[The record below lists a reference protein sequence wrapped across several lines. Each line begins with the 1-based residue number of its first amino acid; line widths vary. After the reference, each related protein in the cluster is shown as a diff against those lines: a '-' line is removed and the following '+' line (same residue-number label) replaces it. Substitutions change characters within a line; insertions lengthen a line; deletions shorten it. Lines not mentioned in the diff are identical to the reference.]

1 MSKKQFG
8 ANGLNALSTA
18 LNTVSEAVEKAE
30 STPVAPVQPEPEP
43 VVPEPQ
49 PEPAQGRGEAAPTAT
64 SYELAE
70 KSQKKETVGV
80 NIILPK
86 DVYKRLQM
94 MRIDLDGMP
103 LRSLCLQLVMEG
115 LERYEG
121 KQ

>member
-8 ANGLNALSTA
+8 KQTLNSLTKA

-30 STPVAPVQPEPEP
+30 STPVAPVQPEP
-43 VVPEPQ
+43 VAPEPQ
-49 PEPAQGRGEAAPTAT
+49 PEPAQGGGEAAPTA
-64 SYELAE
+64 SVYADAE

>member
-30 STPVAPVQPEPEP
+30 STPVTTMQPEPITL
-43 VVPEPQ
+43 EPQ
-49 PEPAQGRGEAAPTAT
+49 LEAAKGGEEPTPAP
-64 SYELAE
+64 SIYAEAE
-70 KSQKKETVGV
+70 KSQKKDTVGV

-103 LRSLCLQLVMEG
+103 LRSLCLQLVIEG
-115 LERYEG
+115 LEKYEG

>member
-8 ANGLNALSTA
+8 KQTLNSLTKAV
-18 LNTVSEAVEKAE
+18 NTVSEAVEKAE
-30 STPVAPVQPEPEP
+30 STPVAPVQPEP

-49 PEPAQGRGEAAPTAT
+49 PEPAQGGGEASPTA
-64 SYELAE
+64 SVYADAE

-121 KQ
+121 KS

>member
-30 STPVAPVQPEPEP
+30 STPVTTMQPEPIT
-43 VVPEPQ
+43 PEPQ
-49 PEPAQGRGEAAPTAT
+49 PEADNGREESAPAPSVYAE
-64 SYELAE
+64 SE
-70 KSQKKETVGV
+70 KSQKKDTVGV
-80 NIILPK
+80 NIILQK

-103 LRSLCLQLVMEG
+103 LRSLCLQLVIEG
-115 LERYEG
+115 LERYE
-121 KQ
+121 KQN

>member
-8 ANGLNALSTA
+8 KQTLNSLTKA

-30 STPVAPVQPEPEP
+30 STPVAPVQPDP
-43 VVPEPQ
+43 VAPEPQ
-49 PEPAQGRGEAAPTAT
+49 PEPAKSGGEVAPTQAT
-64 SYELAE
+64 YADAE

>member
-8 ANGLNALSTA
+8 AKGLNALSTA

-30 STPVAPVQPEPEP
+30 STPVTTMQPEPIT
-43 VVPEPQ
+43 PEPQ
-49 PEPAQGRGEAAPTAT
+49 PEVAKGGEEPTQAPSVYA
-64 SYELAE
+64 EAE
-70 KSQKKETVGV
+70 KSQKKDTVGV

-103 LRSLCLQLVMEG
+103 LRSLCLQLVIEG
-115 LERYEG
+115 LEKYEG
-121 KQ
+121 KS

>member
-8 ANGLNALSTA
+8 KQTLNSLTKA

-30 STPVAPVQPEPEP
+30 STPVAPVQPEP

-49 PEPAQGRGEAAPTAT
+49 PEPAEGGGEASPTAT
-64 SYELAE
+64 TYDPAE

>member
-30 STPVAPVQPEPEP
+30 SAPVAPVQP

-49 PEPAQGRGEAAPTAT
+49 PEPAQGGGEAAPAA
-64 SYELAE
+64 SVYADAE

-115 LERYEG
+115 LERYE
-121 KQ
+121 KRS

>member
-8 ANGLNALSTA
+8 KQTLNSLTKA

-30 STPVAPVQPEPEP
+30 STPVALVQPEP

-49 PEPAQGRGEAAPTAT
+49 PEPAQGGGEAAPTAT
-64 SYELAE
+64 AYDPAE

-115 LERYEG
+115 LERYE
-121 KQ
+121 KRS

>member
-8 ANGLNALSTA
+8 KQTLNSLNKA

-30 STPVAPVQPEPEP
+30 STPVAPVQPEP
-43 VVPEPQ
+43 VAPEPQ
-49 PEPAQGRGEAAPTAT
+49 PEPAQGGGEAAPTA
-64 SYELAE
+64 SVYADAE

-115 LERYEG
+115 LERYE
-121 KQ
+121 KRS

>member
-30 STPVAPVQPEPEP
+30 STPVAPVQPEP
-43 VVPEPQ
+43 VAPEPQ
-49 PEPAQGRGEAAPTAT
+49 PEPAQGGGEAAPTAT
-64 SYELAE
+64 AYDPAE

-115 LERYEG
+115 LERYE
-121 KQ
+121 KRS

>member
-8 ANGLNALSTA
+8 KQTLNSLTKA

-30 STPVAPVQPEPEP
+30 STPVAPVQPEP

-49 PEPAQGRGEAAPTAT
+49 PEPAQGGGEAAPTAT
-64 SYELAE
+64 AYDQAE

-115 LERYEG
+115 LERYE
-121 KQ
+121 KRS

>member
-30 STPVAPVQPEPEP
+30 STPVTTMQPEPIT
-43 VVPEPQ
+43 PEPQ
-49 PEPAQGRGEAAPTAT
+49 PEADKSREEPTQAPSVYA
-64 SYELAE
+64 EAE
-70 KSQKKETVGV
+70 KSQKKDTVGV

-86 DVYKRLQM
+86 DVYKRLQI

-103 LRSLCLQLVMEG
+103 LRSLCLQLVIEG
-115 LERYEG
+115 LERYE
-121 KQ
+121 KQS

>member
-8 ANGLNALSTA
+8 KQDLNALAKA

-30 STPVAPVQPEPEP
+30 STPVTTMQ
-43 VVPEPQ
+43 PEPQ
-49 PEPAQGRGEAAPTAT
+49 PESANGGEEPTPAPSVYAE
-64 SYELAE
+64 AE
-70 KSQKKETVGV
+70 KSQKKDTVGV

-103 LRSLCLQLVMEG
+103 LRSLCLQLVIEG
-115 LERYEG
+115 LEKYEG
-121 KQ
+121 KS

>member
-8 ANGLNALSTA
+8 KQTLNSLTKA

-30 STPVAPVQPEPEP
+30 STPVALVQPEP

-49 PEPAQGRGEAAPTAT
+49 HEPAQGGGEAAPITTTYAD
-64 SYELAE
+64 AE

-115 LERYEG
+115 LERYE
-121 KQ
+121 KRS

>member
-8 ANGLNALSTA
+8 KQTLNSLTKA

-30 STPVAPVQPEPEP
+30 SAPVAPVQPEP

-49 PEPAQGRGEAAPTAT
+49 PEPAQGGGEAAPTA
-64 SYELAE
+64 SVYADAE

-115 LERYEG
+115 LERYE
-121 KQ
+121 KRS

>member
-8 ANGLNALSTA
+8 KQTLNSLTKA

-30 STPVAPVQPEPEP
+30 STPVAPVQPEP

-49 PEPAQGRGEAAPTAT
+49 PEPAQGGGEVAPTAT
-64 SYELAE
+64 VYADAE

-103 LRSLCLQLVMEG
+103 LRSLCLQLVIEG
-115 LERYEG
+115 LERYE
-121 KQ
+121 KQS

>member
-30 STPVAPVQPEPEP
+30 STPVAPVQPEP

-49 PEPAQGRGEAAPTAT
+49 PEPAQGGGEAAPAA
-64 SYELAE
+64 SVYADAE

-121 KQ
+121 KS

>member
-8 ANGLNALSTA
+8 KQTLNSLPKA

-30 STPVAPVQPEPEP
+30 STPVASVQPEP

-49 PEPAQGRGEAAPTAT
+49 PEPAQGGGEAAPTA
-64 SYELAE
+64 SVYADAE

-115 LERYEG
+115 LERYE
-121 KQ
+121 KRS

>member
-30 STPVAPVQPEPEP
+30 SAPVTSMQPEPITP
-43 VVPEPQ
+43 RPQ
-49 PEPAQGRGEAAPTAT
+49 PEPAKGREEPTTAPSVYA
-64 SYELAE
+64 EVE
-70 KSQKKETVGV
+70 KSQKKDTVGV

-103 LRSLCLQLVMEG
+103 LRSLCLQLVIEG
-115 LERYEG
+115 LERYE
-121 KQ
+121 KQS

>member
-30 STPVAPVQPEPEP
+30 STPVTIMQPEPIT
-43 VVPEPQ
+43 PEPQ
-49 PEPAQGRGEAAPTAT
+49 SELAKGGEEPTPASAVYAE
-64 SYELAE
+64 AE
-70 KSQKKETVGV
+70 KSQKKDTVGV

-103 LRSLCLQLVMEG
+103 LRSLCLQLVIEG
-115 LERYEG
+115 LERYE
-121 KQ
+121 KQS

>member
-30 STPVAPVQPEPEP
+30 SIPVASVQ
-43 VVPEPQ
+43 PEPQ
-49 PEPAQGRGEAAPTAT
+49 PEPAKGGGEVAPTQAA
-64 SYELAE
+64 YAEAE

-103 LRSLCLQLVMEG
+103 LRSLCLQLVIEG
-115 LERYEG
+115 LERYE
-121 KQ
+121 KQS

>member
-8 ANGLNALSTA
+8 KQTLNSLTKA

-30 STPVAPVQPEPEP
+30 SPPEAPVQPEP

-49 PEPAQGRGEAAPTAT
+49 PEPAQGGGEAAPTAT
-64 SYELAE
+64 AYDPAE

-115 LERYEG
+115 LERYE
-121 KQ
+121 KRS

>member
-8 ANGLNALSTA
+8 KQTLNSLAKA

-30 STPVAPVQPEPEP
+30 STPVTTMQPEPIT
-43 VVPEPQ
+43 PEPQ
-49 PEPAQGRGEAAPTAT
+49 PEASKGGEEPTPAPSVYAE
-64 SYELAE
+64 AE
-70 KSQKKETVGV
+70 KSQKKDTVGV

-103 LRSLCLQLVMEG
+103 LRSLCLQLVIEG
-115 LERYEG
+115 LEKYEG

>member
-8 ANGLNALSTA
+8 KQTLNSLTKA

-30 STPVAPVQPEPEP
+30 STPVAPVQPEP

-49 PEPAQGRGEAAPTAT
+49 HEPAQGGGEAAPTAT
-64 SYELAE
+64 AYADAE

-121 KQ
+121 K

>member
-8 ANGLNALSTA
+8 KQTLNSLTKA

-30 STPVAPVQPEPEP
+30 STPVAPVQPEP
-43 VVPEPQ
+43 VAPEPQ
-49 PEPAQGRGEAAPTAT
+49 PEPAQGGGEASPAA
-64 SYELAE
+64 SVYADAE

-115 LERYEG
+115 LERYE
-121 KQ
+121 KRS

>member
-8 ANGLNALSTA
+8 KQDLNALAKA

-30 STPVAPVQPEPEP
+30 SAPVTPMQPEPIT
-43 VVPEPQ
+43 PEPQ
-49 PEPAQGRGEAAPTAT
+49 LESAKGGEEPTPTP
-64 SYELAE
+64 SVYSEAE
-70 KSQKKETVGV
+70 KSQKKDTVGV

-103 LRSLCLQLVMEG
+103 LRSLCLQLVIEG
-115 LERYEG
+115 LEKYEG
-121 KQ
+121 KS

>member
-30 STPVAPVQPEPEP
+30 SAPVTSMQPEPITP
-43 VVPEPQ
+43 RPQ
-49 PEPAQGRGEAAPTAT
+49 PEPAKGREEPTPAPSVYA
-64 SYELAE
+64 EVE
-70 KSQKKETVGV
+70 KSQKKDTVGV

-103 LRSLCLQLVMEG
+103 LRSLCLQLVIEG
-115 LERYEG
+115 LEKYEG
-121 KQ
+121 KS

>member
-30 STPVAPVQPEPEP
+30 STPVTTVQPDPITS
-43 VVPEPQ
+43 EPQ
-49 PEPAQGRGEAAPTAT
+49 PEADNGREEPTQAPSVYA
-64 SYELAE
+64 EAE
-70 KSQKKETVGV
+70 KSQKKDTVGV

-86 DVYKRLQM
+86 DVYKRLQI

-103 LRSLCLQLVMEG
+103 LRSLCLQLVIEG
-115 LERYEG
+115 LERYE
-121 KQ
+121 KQS

>member
-30 STPVAPVQPEPEP
+30 SAPVAPVQ
-43 VVPEPQ
+43 PEPQ
-49 PEPAQGRGEAAPTAT
+49 PEPAQGGGEAAPITITYADV
-64 SYELAE
+64 E

>member
-8 ANGLNALSTA
+8 KQTLNSLTKA

-30 STPVAPVQPEPEP
+30 STPVAPLQPEP

-49 PEPAQGRGEAAPTAT
+49 PEPAQGGGEAAPTA
-64 SYELAE
+64 SVYADAE

-115 LERYEG
+115 LERYE
-121 KQ
+121 KRS

>member
-8 ANGLNALSTA
+8 KQTLNSMTKA

-30 STPVAPVQPEPEP
+30 SAPVTPVQPEP

-49 PEPAQGRGEAAPTAT
+49 PEPAKGGGEAAPVAT
-64 SYELAE
+64 TYADAE

-115 LERYEG
+115 LERYE
-121 KQ
+121 KQS

>member
-30 STPVAPVQPEPEP
+30 STPVTTMQPEPIT
-43 VVPEPQ
+43 PEPQ
-49 PEPAQGRGEAAPTAT
+49 PEAAKGGGEPAPAPSVYA
-64 SYELAE
+64 EAE
-70 KSQKKETVGV
+70 KSQKKDTVGV

-103 LRSLCLQLVMEG
+103 LRSLCLQLVIEG
-115 LERYEG
+115 LEKYEG
-121 KQ
+121 KS

>member
-30 STPVAPVQPEPEP
+30 STPVVTMQPEPIT
-43 VVPEPQ
+43 PEPQ
-49 PEPAQGRGEAAPTAT
+49 PEVAKGGEEPTPVPSVYA
-64 SYELAE
+64 EAE
-70 KSQKKETVGV
+70 KSQKKDTVGV

-94 MRIDLDGMP
+94 MRIDLDGIP
-103 LRSLCLQLVMEG
+103 LRSLCLQLVIEG
-115 LERYEG
+115 LEKYEG
-121 KQ
+121 KS

>member
-8 ANGLNALSTA
+8 KQTLNSLTKA

-30 STPVAPVQPEPEP
+30 STPVAPVQPEP
-43 VVPEPQ
+43 VAPEPQ
-49 PEPAQGRGEAAPTAT
+49 PEPAQGGGEAVPTAT
-64 SYELAE
+64 AYDPAE

-115 LERYEG
+115 LERYE
-121 KQ
+121 KRS